1 MLEIAEGAA
10 ENLMVLS
17 AVFAAGFL
25 LGCGAGRFLRQ
36 PKKEQEKKVK
46 AWLLWAVT
54 SAEQEMQ
61 GAPGRLKLRR
71 VYDMF
76 VQRFP
81 AMALAVSF
89 DTFCEWVDDA
99 LQEGVELLTD
109 ADAESADS
117 TAEKGKES
125 DME

>member
-10 ENLMVLS
+10 ANLMVFT

-25 LGCGAGRFLRQ
+25 LGYAAGHFLRQ
-36 PKKEQEKKVK
+36 PKKEK

-54 SAEQEMQ
+54 NAEQEMR
-61 GAPGRLKLRR
+61 GAPGRLKLHR

>member
-1 MLEIAEGAA
+1 MLEIAEGVAA
-10 ENLMVLS
+10 NLLVLS

-25 LGCGAGRFLRQ
+25 LGYVAGRFLRQ

-54 SAEQEMQ
+54 NAEQEMQ

>member
-1 MLEIAEGAA
+1 MGGCTAA
-10 ENLMVLS
+10 
-17 AVFAAGFL
+17 AVWEAFL
-25 LGCGAGRFLRQ
+25 ACL
-36 PKKEQEKKVK
+36 V
-46 AWLLWAVT
+46 
-54 SAEQEMQ
+54 
-61 GAPGRLKLRR
+61 
-71 VYDMF
+71 
-76 VQRFP
+76 P

>member
-10 ENLMVLS
+10 VNLMVLS

-81 AMALAVSF
+81 AMALAVP
-89 DTFCEWVDDA
+89 WVWLWQTPPGPAA
-99 LQEGVELLTD
+99 LLSVMTETP
-109 ADAESADS
+109 SPWIR
-117 TAEKGKES
+117 TAI
-125 DME
+125 

>member
-10 ENLMVLS
+10 ANLLVLT

-25 LGCGAGRFLRQ
+25 LGYAAGRFLRQ

-81 AMALAVSF
+81 AVALVVSF

-99 LQEGVELLTD
+99 LQEVRELLTD
-109 ADAESADS
+109 AGTESTDNA
-117 TAEKGKES
+117 AEKGKEA

>member
-10 ENLMVLS
+10 ANLMVFT

-25 LGCGAGRFLRQ
+25 LGYAAGHFLRQ

-54 SAEQEMQ
+54 NAEQEMR
-61 GAPGRLKLRR
+61 GAPGRLKLHR